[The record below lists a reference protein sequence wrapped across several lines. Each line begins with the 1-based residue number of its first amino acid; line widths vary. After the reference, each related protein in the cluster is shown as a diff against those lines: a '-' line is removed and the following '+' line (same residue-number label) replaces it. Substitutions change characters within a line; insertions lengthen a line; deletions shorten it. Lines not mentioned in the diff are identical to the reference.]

1 MENIFYYIGLYLVV
15 ILVKLAEFVKNN
27 NSLEF
32 KKKWTEILD
41 VSLDLTFAA
50 SGCIIALL
58 LNVDKTWIPVV
69 YILSTIILLSSS
81 FMKFLSDR
89 LTLLR
94 PWLNAFI
101 IVIIF
106 LGTIFLYI
114 KVIPHVD
121 SNGNKIELKD
131 EIKNSNYTVI
141 IPYKDESL
149 ISNVGY
155 NKIGD
160 RNFFCKVDIK
170 TSSQDSAKII
180 GINKF
185 KKEIIVKPIYN
196 LELKNKKELVTI
208 SESEILI
215 FKNNE

>member
-27 NSLEF
+27 KADEF
-32 KKKWTEILD
+32 KNKWTEILD

-58 LNVDKTWIPVV
+58 LNVEKTWIPVV
-69 YILSTIILLSSS
+69 YILSSIILLSSS

-89 LTLLR
+89 LLSLR

-101 IVIIF
+101 IVVIF
-106 LGTIFLYI
+106 AGTIFLFNN
-114 KVIPHVD
+114 VIPPVD
-121 SNGNKIELKD
+121 SNGNKINKHENV
-131 EIKNSNYTVI
+131 ISSYTVL

-160 RNFFCKVDIK
+160 RNFLFK
-170 TSSQDSAKII
+170 TDVNALNKDSAKSIAI
-180 GINKF
+180 EKFNK
-185 KKEIIVKPIYN
+185 EANIKPIYK
-196 LELKNKKELVTI
+196 LDLKNNKKMITI
-208 SESEILI
+208 LDSEVMI
-215 FKNNE
+215 FNKEN

>member
-27 NSLEF
+27 KHENL
-32 KKKWTEILD
+32 KKNWTEILD

-58 LNVDKTWIPVV
+58 LNVEKSWIPVV

-89 LTLLR
+89 LQSLR
-94 PWLNAFI
+94 PWLNGLII
-101 IVIIF
+101 IVIF
-106 LGTIFLYI
+106 SGTTLLFK
-114 KVIPHVD
+114 KVIPFVD
-121 SNGNKIELKD
+121 SNGNKIKP
-131 EIKNSNYTVI
+131 KNIDDKSNFTVI

-160 RNFFCKVDIK
+160 RNFIYKIDVNAVNR
-170 TSSQDSAKII
+170 DSAKSIAI
-180 GINKF
+180 KKF
-185 KKEIIVKPIYN
+185 KTNTNIYPVYKI
-196 LELKNKKELVTI
+196 ELKNKKDLI
-208 SESEILI
+208 SLSDTEII
-215 FKNNE
+215 VFNNED

>member
-114 KVIPHVD
+114 TVIPHVD

>member
-27 NSLEF
+27 STEEF

-89 LTLLR
+89 LLSLR

-101 IVIIF
+101 IFVIF
-106 LGTIFLYI
+106 SGTIILFK

-121 SNGNKIELKD
+121 SNGNKIEQKD

-160 RNFFCKVDIK
+160 RNFLYKVDVK
-170 TSSQDSAKII
+170 TTSGDSARII

-185 KKEIIVKPIYN
+185 KKEVNIKPVYK
-196 LELKNKKELVTI
+196 LELKNKKELITI
-208 SESEILI
+208 ADSEII
-215 FKNNE
+215 VFKKDE